1 MQGALIKDLTGGQE
15 IFRGAVIAALGDYKA
30 AGAVRPLSQ
39 IAEDDGPWKD
49 EAVLALGKIGDKTTI
64 SLLTSLQRTAAPE
77 RQPAVAAAACLLG
90 SDCEAQRGLLV
101 RTLTSHRPA
110 SRNGNAPGGGIG
122 LSALAVNGD
131 LEAGR
136 ALFDAGVPAVD
147 QVRAPVSLALARL
160 AVARPL
166 PLVAL
171 LEKRQ
176 DRDQALQLLRGGF
189 DLLDDDFAE
198 EQFFVALRTAYFA
211 EPEESARRPLIQSVI
226 NMLEF

>member
-1 MQGALIKDLTGGQE
+1 M
-15 IFRGAVIAALGDYKA
+15 IAALGDYKA
-30 AGAVRPLSQ
+30 AGAVKPLSQ

-49 EAVLALGKIGDKTTI
+49 EAVLALGKIGDKTTVG
-64 SLLTSLQRTAAPE
+64 LLTSLQRTAAPE
-77 RQPAVAAAACLLG
+77 TQPAVAAAACLLG

-101 RTLTSHRPA
+101 RTLTSTDRRPGLLRVAA
-110 SRNGNAPGGGIG
+110 SG

-147 QVRAPVSLALARL
+147 PVRAPVSLALARL

-171 LEKRQ
+171 LEERQ